1 MAFAPRRSWPRLML
15 RVRARP
21 LEPVSM
27 LRGAAVMRVL
37 SARLATRGSVVVVF
51 IMNMDMDVDMN
62 YVMEVEEEDDE
73 IETTVMLK

>member
-1 MAFAPRRSWPRLML
+1 
-15 RVRARP
+15 
-21 LEPVSM
+21 M